1 MPPRSKKAYKGL
13 PLEGWI
19 ARWYARLAE
28 RYVGEYRQ
36 LAEAV
41 AGRMAGVVDVLEV
54 GPGAGFLAIELA
66 RLGPY
71 RIVGLDI
78 SKSLVRIAS
87 ANAARLGA
95 RVTFVQG
102 NAACMPF
109 EPAAFDFIVCRAAFK
124 NFAEPIQALHEIYRV
139 LRPGG
144 EAFIFDLRR
153 EASVEAIDAHV
164 ANLGLGRFNSLLM
177 KWMFK
182 YVLVRR
188 AYSLDQ
194 FRLMTA
200 QTPFQTCAIRHDM
213 LRLEVSLRKDAP
225 VDMASGDLLAPAAS
239 THVPFDASTAIAPS
253 TSLNTTGSI
262 SPSGIARSRRFQPP
276 AAPTGMK

>member
-1 MPPRSKKAYKGL
+1 MPLRSRKAYKGL

-28 RYVGEYRQ
+28 RYGGEYRQ

-41 AGRMAGVVDVLEV
+41 AGKMAGVVDVLEV
-54 GPGAGFLAIELA
+54 GPGAGLLAIELA

-71 RIVGLDI
+71 RVVGLDI
-78 SKSLVRIAS
+78 SQSLVGIAS

-95 RVTFVQG
+95 PVTFVQG

-109 EPAAFDFIVCRAAFK
+109 KPATFDFIVCRAAFK
-124 NFAEPIQALHEIYRV
+124 NFAEPIQALHEMYRV

-153 EASVEAIDAHV
+153 EATPEAIDTHV
-164 ANLGLGRFNSLLM
+164 ANLGLGRFNTLLM

-188 AYSLDQ
+188 AYSPDQ
-194 FRLMTA
+194 FQLMTA
-200 QTPFQTCAIRHDM
+200 QTPFQTCAIRHDV
-213 LRLEVSLRKDAP
+213 LRLEVSLRK
-225 VDMASGDLLAPAAS
+225 
-239 THVPFDASTAIAPS
+239 
-253 TSLNTTGSI
+253 
-262 SPSGIARSRRFQPP
+262 ARC
-276 AAPTGMK
+276 